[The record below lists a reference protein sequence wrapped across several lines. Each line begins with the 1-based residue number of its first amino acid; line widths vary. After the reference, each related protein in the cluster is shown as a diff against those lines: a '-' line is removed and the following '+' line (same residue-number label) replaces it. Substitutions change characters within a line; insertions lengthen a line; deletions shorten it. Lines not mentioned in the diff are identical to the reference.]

1 MEQERKLQTNLDTD
15 FLKLIAIIAMLLD
28 HVGNVFF
35 PQYPIFR
42 WIGRIAFPIFCYC
55 MTVGLLYTHD
65 IKKYLTRLG
74 IFAIISQ
81 PFWILAFNP
90 DDVWGNLTNW
100 NIFFTLFL
108 SLLSLWAFQE
118 KKWWLFALGVVA
130 LALGGFDYNYNGLV
144 MMLIFLLC
152 RNKPGLGALLYFLTW
167 IPALWGGDIADPR
180 CPVIAGHAI
189 NWTIFG
195 LGAMPFIFLN
205 THTNLRV
212 PKWFFYGFYP
222 AHLAAIALV
231 RFLMKV

>member
-1 MEQERKLQTNLDTD
+1 M
-15 FLKLIAIIAMLLD
+15 
-28 HVGNVFF
+28 
-35 PQYPIFR
+35 
-42 WIGRIAFPIFCYC
+42 
-55 MTVGLLYTHD
+55 
-65 IKKYLTRLG
+65 
-74 IFAIISQ
+74 
-81 PFWILAFNP
+81 
-90 DDVWGNLTNW
+90 
-100 NIFFTLFL
+100 
-108 SLLSLWAFQE
+108 
-118 KKWWLFALGVVA
+118 VA

>member
-35 PQYPIFR
+35 PQYPVFR

-55 MTVGLLYTHD
+55 MTVGLLYTLD

-152 RNKPGLGALLYFLTW
+152 RNRPGLGALLYFLTW

>member
-35 PQYPIFR
+35 PQYPVFR

-152 RNKPGLGALLYFLTW
+152 RNRPGLGALLYFLTW

>member
-152 RNKPGLGALLYFLTW
+152 RNRPGLGALLYFLTW

>member
-1 MEQERKLQTNLDTD
+1 
-15 FLKLIAIIAMLLD
+15 ML
-28 HVGNVFF
+28 
-35 PQYPIFR
+35 FR
-42 WIGRIAFPIFCYC
+42 S
-55 MTVGLLYTHD
+55 LLYTHD
-65 IKKYLTRLG
+65 IKRYLTRLG
-74 IFAIISQ
+74 IFSIVSQ

-118 KKWWLFALGVVA
+118 KKWWLFALGAVA

-144 MMLIFLLC
+144 LMLIFLLC
-152 RNKPGLGALLYFLTW
+152 RNKPGLGALLYFLSW
-167 IPALWGGDIADPR
+167 IGALWGGDLADPR

-212 PKWFFYGFYP
+212 PKWFFYWFYP
-222 AHLAAIALV
+222 AHLAVIALV
-231 RFLMKV
+231 RFLLKV

>member
-42 WIGRIAFPIFCYC
+42 WIGRIACPIFCYC

>member
-1 MEQERKLQTNLDTD
+1 MEQERKLQTNLDTN
-15 FLKLIAIIAMLLD
+15 FLKLIAITAMLLD
-28 HVGNVFF
+28 HVGSVFF
-35 PQYPIFR
+35 PQYPVFR
-42 WIGRIAFPIFCYC
+42 WIGRIAFPLFCYC

-65 IKKYLTRLG
+65 IKRYLTRLG
-74 IFAIISQ
+74 IFSIVSQ

-118 KKWWLFALGVVA
+118 KKWWLFALGAVA

-144 MMLIFLLC
+144 LMLIFLLC
-152 RNKPGLGALLYFLTW
+152 RNKPGLGALLYFLSW
-167 IPALWGGDIADPR
+167 IGALWGGDLADPR

-212 PKWFFYGFYP
+212 PKWFFYWFYP
-222 AHLAAIALV
+222 AHLAVIALV
-231 RFLMKV
+231 RFLLKV

>member
-35 PQYPIFR
+35 PQYPVFR

>member
-1 MEQERKLQTNLDTD
+1 MEQERKLQTNLDTE

-35 PQYPIFR
+35 PQYPVFR

-74 IFAIISQ
+74 IFALISQ

>member
-35 PQYPIFR
+35 PQYPVFR

-152 RNKPGLGALLYFLTW
+152 RNKPSLGALLYFLTW